1 MSWPWAVLVLI
12 LSLAVTAGLG
22 LGHGSLG
29 GEWGNTFLVLRG
41 TRVALAGLAG
51 AALAVAGVVLQALF
65 RNPLASP
72 SVLGTTAGAA
82 LGGQVMVLLQGT
94 LIPLALPPE
103 MGLPVGC
110 LLGAGLSLL
119 VVLGAARRAEAL
131 GGDPGMTLLLT
142 GILWSSACAAVA
154 SLVTWLAQDR
164 WELGRA
170 LVAFTLG
177 GVEGKGTVH
186 ILIGL
191 PLVTAGIVG
200 TWWWSRALDLLLSG
214 DDEAA
219 SLGVP
224 VAAARGWLLVWT
236 AMLAAA
242 AVAIGGGVAF
252 VGLIVPHALRPWFGH
267 GHRNLLPAA
276 AVGGAAFLIATD
288 ALCRLAPGASLPLG
302 VLTALVGAPVF
313 ALILLRRP
321 A

>member
-1 MSWPWAVLVLI
+1 MPRAWVVLVLI
-12 LSLAVTAGLG
+12 LAGAVTAGLG

-29 GEWGNTFLVLRG
+29 SEWGSTFLALRG
-41 TRVALAGLAG
+41 TRVVLAGLAG

-82 LGGQVMVLLQGT
+82 LGGQVMVLLQGAV
-94 LIPLALPPE
+94 LPLALPPE
-103 MGLPVGC
+103 LGLPVGC
-110 LLGAGLSLL
+110 LLGAGFSLL
-119 VVLGAARRAEAL
+119 VVLGAARRAEGL

-177 GVEGKGTVH
+177 GVEGKGMVH
-186 ILIGL
+186 VLLGL
-191 PLVTAGIVG
+191 PLVVAGIIG
-200 TWWWSRALDLLLSG
+200 AWWWSRALDLLLSG

-224 VAAARGWLLVWT
+224 VVAARGWLLVWT

-267 GHRNLLPAA
+267 GHRILLPAA
-276 AVGGAAFLIATD
+276 AVGGAAFLIAAD